1 MYSPDKKEFLK
12 LAKKYNVIP
21 VYREI
26 LTDLLTPVS
35 TFLKVKDGYSYL
47 LESVEGEE
55 KIARF
60 SFIGIDP
67 SIVFRSK
74 NKSPLKDI
82 SRIMSSFKAAP
93 LKDLP
98 RFSGG
103 LVGYMGYDV
112 VRFFEK
118 LPNKNPDKLKVE
130 DSIFMLADTLI
141 IFDHSTHKIKVV
153 SNAYIKK
160 GKDKEKIYKKTL
172 NKIDKLIDKLN
183 SHLKRYKPIHHKK
196 KSHKIKSNFSRP
208 QFENSVKKA
217 KKYIKKGDII
227 QVVLSQR
234 FETQLN
240 SDPLDVYRALRS
252 LNPSP
257 YMYYLNFGDIK
268 MIGSS
273 PELLVRCEN
282 NKVDT
287 RPIAGT
293 RPRGKTDSED
303 KRLAKE
309 LLEDKKECAEHV
321 MLVDLGRNDIG
332 RVCKSGTVRVSEF
345 MFIEKYS
352 HVMHIVSN
360 CEGELAKEKNIYD
373 VLRAGF
379 PAGTVTGAPKIKAM
393 EIIDELE
400 NTKRGPYAGAVGY
413 FSFSG
418 NMDTC
423 INIRTILVKGK
434 KAFIQAGAGIV
445 ADSVPKKEYEECL
458 NKAKAMIKA
467 IEIADEGL
475 E

>member
-196 KSHKIKSNFSRP
+196 KSHKITVM
-208 QFENSVKKA
+208 Q
-217 KKYIKKGDII
+217 
-227 QVVLSQR
+227 QQR
-234 FETQLN
+234 TNKLPC
-240 SDPLDVYRALRS
+240 STA
-252 LNPSP
+252 
-257 YMYYLNFGDIK
+257 
-268 MIGSS
+268 
-273 PELLVRCEN
+273 RC
-282 NKVDT
+282 
-287 RPIAGT
+287 
-293 RPRGKTDSED
+293 
-303 KRLAKE
+303 L
-309 LLEDKKECAEHV
+309 
-321 MLVDLGRNDIG
+321 
-332 RVCKSGTVRVSEF
+332 
-345 MFIEKYS
+345 
-352 HVMHIVSN
+352 
-360 CEGELAKEKNIYD
+360 
-373 VLRAGF
+373 
-379 PAGTVTGAPKIKAM
+379 
-393 EIIDELE
+393 
-400 NTKRGPYAGAVGY
+400 
-413 FSFSG
+413 
-418 NMDTC
+418 
-423 INIRTILVKGK
+423 
-434 KAFIQAGAGIV
+434 
-445 ADSVPKKEYEECL
+445 
-458 NKAKAMIKA
+458 
-467 IEIADEGL
+467 
-475 E
+475 